1 MVMYLPLPFF
11 WSLFDMQGSR
21 FVLTATQMNGWM
33 GTSLKVKPDQMQIM
47 NPIMILL
54 FLPVFQYGVYPLIE
68 KCGIKMTPLR
78 RMGAGQALL
87 HKYFGLPYY
96 RNISMINYIIYELY
110 Y

>member
-1 MVMYLPLPFF
+1 
-11 WSLFDMQGSR
+11 
-21 FVLTATQMNGWM
+21 MNGWM

>member
-87 HKYFGLPYY
+87 Q
-96 RNISMINYIIYELY
+96 IIPALKLQIF
-110 Y
+110 